1 MQGTA
6 WKLSK
11 YGAFS
16 GPYFPLFGMNTKTTN
31 TLFTQ
36 WEKTCDV
43 QHITAYQNGR
53 YDVVYSNEN
62 LSWNKSQLVLVFQ
75 IISSINWKLSA
86 FSFIRK
92 AQWGKL
98 AFFLCKGAIKGLYT
112 TLLSFTGKKKK
123 KYTFD
128 FSIILKA
135 ISKCLNHQF
144 KPFS

>member
-6 WKLSK
+6 WK
-11 YGAFS
+11 
-16 GPYFPLFGMNTKTTN
+16 FPLFGMNIKTTN
-31 TLFTQ
+31 TVFTQ

-62 LSWNKSQLVLVFQ
+62 LSWNKAQLVLVFQ

-112 TLLSFTGKKKK
+112 TLLSLQGKRRKN
-123 KYTFD
+123 
-128 FSIILKA
+128 ILL
-135 ISKCLNHQF
+135 IFQF
-144 KPFS
+144 YWKRYQNV

>member
-1 MQGTA
+1 MLNKKIFNRRTYSWNYWIRVIYQKCVTIFIYTEEIRIRRHLLRKEVQGTA

-31 TLFTQ
+31 TLFTH

-43 QHITAYQNGR
+43 QHITAYQNCR

-62 LSWNKSQLVLVFQ
+62 LSWNKAQLVLVFQ
-75 IISSINWKLSA
+75 TIFSINWKLSA

-92 AQWGKL
+92 A
-98 AFFLCKGAIKGLYT
+98 
-112 TLLSFTGKKKK
+112 
-123 KYTFD
+123 
-128 FSIILKA
+128 
-135 ISKCLNHQF
+135 
-144 KPFS
+144 